1 MNSKRDLVKVTEEI
15 NKLALAAFQSLG
27 SGFKE
32 ETFQKAL
39 SISFRKEGIMY
50 LKETNLE
57 IFYLKESLGVFR
69 LDFLL
74 PKQKNKKF
82 TLKKPIVIETKAVS
96 KISDDARLQLRN
108 YLFSLPL
115 NQSEVLSE
123 VTEGII
129 LNWRNNIYINKEDD
143 IQPEVE
149 AELWRIKKNKMH
161 LIHQIPDLQ

>member
-96 KISDDARLQLRN
+96 EIRDSDRLQLRN

-129 LNWRNNIYINKEDD
+129 LNWRNNIYIDKEDA
-143 IQPEVE
+143 IQTEVE
-149 AELWRIKKNKMH
+149 AELWRMKKNKMH
-161 LIHQIPDLQ
+161 LIHQIPDSQ

>member
-96 KISDDARLQLRN
+96 EIRDSDRLQLRN

-129 LNWRNNIYINKEDD
+129 LNWRNNIYIDKEDA
-143 IQPEVE
+143 IQTEVE
-149 AELWRIKKNKMH
+149 AELWRMKKNKMH
-161 LIHQIPDLQ
+161 LIHQIPHPK